1 MVAGRKIARGTGTAA
16 IPAQITRG
24 RVESSDFCK
33 TRVTGGP
40 NVAGM
45 QQRLNV
51 LTLGVD
57 DVGRARSCYEALGW
71 KIGFTDDDIVM
82 FQAGPMIISWWDRAW
97 IEALRRNPD
106 GTVELP
112 S

>member
-16 IPAQITRG
+16 IPGRIPRG
-24 RVESSDFCK
+24 RVETSDSCK
-33 TRVTGGP
+33 TRVTGRP

-57 DVGRARSCYEALGW
+57 DVGRARSCDEALGW
-71 KIGFTDDDIVM
+71 KIGFTD
-82 FQAGPMIISWWDRAW
+82 
-97 IEALRRNPD
+97 